1 VKIARTFAEARV
13 HGPGLVGLVPTMGFL
28 HEGHLSHVHAAR
40 AAGDATVMM
49 SLFVNP
55 LQFGPGEDLDRYPR
69 DFDRDTALAEE
80 AGVDV
85 LFAPPVEEMFPT
97 PPDTRVEVGGPA
109 SALEAR
115 SRPGHF
121 GGVAT
126 VVTKLLA
133 GLRPDRAYFG
143 RKDAQ
148 QLAVVRRM
156 VADLSF
162 PVEIVGGPIIRH
174 ADGVALSSRNTFLS
188 AGDRIAAAGLY
199 RGLMAA
205 ADAVGAG
212 ERQGRALEARVRA
225 ELIGKPG
232 VHVDYVELASADRVE
247 RLVELDRPAF
257 LAVAARV
264 GAVRLIDNVHF
275 DPVDGD
281 PGGGFVADRGI
292 VLDTVSVLEVVG

>member
-1 VKIARTFAEARV
+1 
-13 HGPGLVGLVPTMGFL
+13 
-28 HEGHLSHVHAAR
+28 
-40 AAGDATVMM
+40 
-49 SLFVNP
+49 
-55 LQFGPGEDLDRYPR
+55 
-69 DFDRDTALAEE
+69 
-80 AGVDV
+80 
-85 LFAPPVEEMFPT
+85 
-97 PPDTRVEVGGPA
+97 
-109 SALEAR
+109 
-115 SRPGHF
+115 
-121 GGVAT
+121 
-126 VVTKLLA
+126 
-133 GLRPDRAYFG
+133 
-143 RKDAQ
+143 
-148 QLAVVRRM
+148 M

-247 RLVELDRPAF
+247 RLALLDRPAF

-281 PGGGFVADRGI
+281 PAAGFVADRGT
-292 VLDTVSVLEVVG
+292 VLDTVSVLEGVG

>member
-1 VKIARTFAEARV
+1 MRIAATFTEARGA
-13 HGPGLVGLVPTMGFL
+13 GPGPVGLVPTMGFL

-40 AAGDATVMM
+40 AAGDGTVVM

-69 DFDRDTALAEE
+69 DLDRDTALAEE

-85 LFAPPVEEMFPT
+85 LFAPEAEEMYPT
-97 PPDTRVEVGGPA
+97 SPDTTVAVGGPA
-109 SALEAR
+109 TALEAR

-121 GGVAT
+121 AGVAT
-126 VVTKLLA
+126 VVTKLFA

-148 QLAVVRRM
+148 QLAVIRRM
-156 VADLSF
+156 TADLSF
-162 PVEIVGGPIIRH
+162 PIEIVGGPIIRH

-205 ADAVGAG
+205 ADAVEKG
-212 ERQGRALEARVRA
+212 ERHGRALEALVRA

-232 VHVDYVELASADRVE
+232 VHVEYVELASADRVD
-247 RLVELDRPAF
+247 RLAELDRAAF

-264 GAVRLIDNVHF
+264 GSVRLIDNIHL
-275 DPVDGD
+275 DPVGD
-281 PGGGFVADRGI
+281 GFVADRGI
-292 VLDTVSVLEVVG
+292 LLEAASVLEAVG